1 MLDVERAVLANQRQ
15 PKLFESG
22 VQIQN
27 LIVDIGARNVIEVDG
42 LPGHESAVFDATFLT
57 GGIDEDSTHRLSDCG
72 EKMSSAIPSLN
83 AFAAD
88 QPDVRLVNERRGLE
102 RLTWRFLIKLMGGQF
117 PQLVVD
123 QRQQLLGRVRAV
135 SGEFRKY
142 AGNIAQSRKALAMVR
157 WLLPATRKLAVYRGE
172 EGAGGKDLPI

>member
-72 EKMSSAIPSLN
+72 EKCPRPS
-83 AFAAD
+83 
-88 QPDVRLVNERRGLE
+88 QV
-102 RLTWRFLIKLMGGQF
+102 
-117 PQLVVD
+117 
-123 QRQQLLGRVRAV
+123 
-135 SGEFRKY
+135 
-142 AGNIAQSRKALAMVR
+142 
-157 WLLPATRKLAVYRGE
+157 
-172 EGAGGKDLPI
+172 